1 MNSKN
6 KKYALLAMATISLS
20 ILLAMPLSLTPGIAD
35 STRTRGLVGTIESA
49 LVETAPTIDGD
60 GSDTVWESAV
70 ALTVDVEGTN
80 VDIKTVYTD
89 TDIYF
94 LAIWSDTTESDTR
107 EQWSFDGTIN
117 EWVQAGKGE
126 DRLSLIWNISATDFS
141 ENGCS
146 VVCHF
151 PDMNTTIVGETVDT
165 WHWKATRSNPSG
177 WLDDK
182 YFNNTGRHGDDK
194 ASGGYSSNK
203 QNLTYADDPANYTDV
218 PKYWEPSAT
227 GDDAKFIL
235 QSEIDAYETTNI
247 TTVYTNGTIVDEDD
261 TNLTELSPLIPGH
274 YQSKPVG
281 SRGDVGASGIH
292 DATAN
297 EWTLEWNRALDTGN
311 TDDLQFSDTSTDGEY
326 FFGVAVFDDQ
336 DAFEH
341 STTASD
347 VFKLV
352 FEQPNQ
358 DPGTPTIDASA
369 TTAEVD
375 ETITFDVSGTD
386 PDGDT
391 LTYSWDFGD
400 GTTDS
405 GASVTHAFA
414 EAGTYT
420 VTVTADDGNGGTS
433 TQTQSITVEEAP
445 EDAGFDIIWIL
456 LIIIII
462 VVVVIVA
469 VVAMKKKSP
478 PLEEEPLEE
487 EPVAEEEP
495 LAEEE

>member
-20 ILLAMPLSLTPGIAD
+20 ILLAMPLSLAPSVAD
-35 STRTRGLVGTIESA
+35 STRTRGHVGTIESA
-49 LVETAPTIDGD
+49 LVETVPTIDGD
-60 GSDTVWESAV
+60 GTDTVWESAV
-70 ALTVDVEGTN
+70 ALTVDVGGTD
-80 VDIKTVYTD
+80 VDIKSVYTA
-89 TDIYF
+89 TDVYF
-94 LAIWSDTTESDTR
+94 LATWADTTESDTR
-107 EQWSFDGTIN
+107 EQWSFNGTD
-117 EWVQAGKGE
+117 WVQAGKGE
-126 DRLSLIWNISATDFS
+126 DRLSLIWNISATDFN

-146 VVCHF
+146 VLCHI

-182 YFNNTGRHGDDK
+182 YFDDTGRHGDAK
-194 ASGGYSSNK
+194 TSGGYSSNK
-203 QNLTYADDPANYTDV
+203 QTLNFTDDWDNSTDV
-218 PKYWEPSAT
+218 PKYWEPLAT

-235 QSEIDAYETTNI
+235 QSEIDAGETRTI
-247 TTVYTNGTIVDEDD
+247 DIIYTNGTIIDEDG
-261 TNLTELSPLIPGH
+261 TNVTELNLIPGH

-292 DATAN
+292 SAGQ
-297 EWTLEWNRALDTGN
+297 WTLELGRALDTSN
-311 TDDLQFSDTSTDGEY
+311 SDDLQFSDTSTDGEY
-326 FFGVAVFDDQ
+326 FFGVAVFDNQ
-336 DAFEH
+336 DAYEH
-341 STTASD
+341 LTTDSD

-352 FEQPNQ
+352 FEQPNV
-358 DPGTPTIDASA
+358 DPGSPTITASA

-375 ETITFDVSGTD
+375 ETITFDVSATD

-400 GTTDS
+400 STADD
-405 GASVTHAFA
+405 GASVTHAYT

-433 TQTQSITVEEAP
+433 TQTQSITVEEGA
-445 EDAGFDIIWIL
+445 EDDAGFDIMWIL

-469 VVAMKKKSP
+469 VVAMKKRSP

-495 LAEEE
+495 LGGEE